1 MKTQDKEENKMIV
14 DDLEIPSS
22 MWFSVGLVA
31 TQSFLFGYVFAG
43 LNSCLVVGSGN
54 DGSACFNNEPDSDC
68 PPGTIY
74 NDIDLTTFD
83 TQLAT
88 SLVIIG
94 AWIGCLISSYPS
106 EKYGRRTTL
115 LYNNFF
121 FIIGAILCSLGYLN
135 SLFIGRFI
143 AGFGV
148 GLESMLAPVLLAE
161 IAHPSSRGKITTMHQ
176 VCLTF
181 AIFFVSIL
189 SYIFVSH
196 VDHGWQYVQL
206 GSAIPSIIML
216 IFASYVP
223 ESPKWLL
230 SQDLRKEAE
239 KVMIQLRPI
248 GYNSK
253 DEIDLIE
260 AESLS
265 NSKLETTWTDVFACK
280 NAMIIGCG
288 LLLFQV
294 FVYLYIIF
302 FIY

>member
-1 MKTQDKEENKMIV
+1 MSE
-14 DDLEIPSS
+14 DLEIPTS
-22 MWFSVGLVA
+22 MWFSVCLVA

-54 DGSACFNNEPDSDC
+54 DGSACFNNEPESDC
-68 PPGTIY
+68 PPGTMY
-74 NDIDLTTFD
+74 NDINLTTLD
-83 TQLAT
+83 TQIAT

-94 AWIGCLISSYPS
+94 AWIGCLVSSYPS
-106 EKYGRRTTL
+106 EKYGRRTTI
-115 LYNNFF
+115 LYNNLF
-121 FIIGAILCSLGYLN
+121 FIIGATLSSLGNLN

-143 AGFGV
+143 SGFGV
-148 GLESMLAPVLLAE
+148 GVESMLAPVLLAE

-181 AIFFVSIL
+181 AIFFVAIL
-189 SYIFVSH
+189 SYIFVSY

-206 GSAIPSIIML
+206 GSAVPSIIML

-230 SQDLRKEAE
+230 IQGLKKEAE
-239 KVMIQLRPI
+239 NTMIQLRPI

-260 AESLS
+260 AESLN
-265 NSKLETTWTDVFACK
+265 NSKLETTWTDVFAFK

-294 FVYLYIIF
+294 YIIF
-302 FIY
+302 FIYFKKMYYYIY